1 MQLTIGIDISKD
13 RLDAY
18 RRSDG
23 QHIQVTNDKTGHK
36 ALIRWIGK
44 GDLPLVV
51 FEATGA
57 YHRRLEAT
65 LAASGIPFAKVNP
78 RQARRFAEA
87 TGRLAKT
94 DRVDAVMLA
103 RMGAVL
109 ELEGQD
115 APSETL
121 FELRELLATRRAL
134 IKDRTAARTRL
145 CAATLPLVK
154 RQLAARIRQVETQ
167 LAQIDAALAGKVAQ
181 DKAMSRKLAIL
192 VSIPGVGE
200 TTALSM
206 LIDMPE
212 LGTLEGKQ
220 AASLAGLAPIS
231 RQSGT
236 WQGRERIQGGR
247 PLLRRAIYMPALV
260 ATRFNA
266 DLKAKYEQLIRAG
279 KPAKVALT
287 AVMRKLVVMANA
299 LLRDGREWSQ
309 TRP

>member
-1 MQLTIGIDISKD
+1 MKLTIGIDISKD

-18 RRSDG
+18 RLSDR
-23 QHIQVTNDKTGHK
+23 QHIQVTNDRAGHQ
-36 ALIRWIGK
+36 ALIRWIGT
-44 GDLPLVV
+44 GHLPLVV
-51 FEATGA
+51 FEATGS
-57 YHRRLEAT
+57 YHRQLEAV

-94 DRVDAVMLA
+94 DRIDAAMLA

-109 ELEGQD
+109 ELEGHK
-115 APSETL
+115 APSKNL
-121 FELRELLATRRAL
+121 HELSDLMAARRGL
-134 IKDRTAARTRL
+134 IKDRTAASTRL
-145 CAATLPLVK
+145 STATVPLVK
-154 RQLAARIRQVETQ
+154 RQLTARLKQIETQ
-167 LAQIDAALAGKVAQ
+167 LAQIDAAMADKVAQ
-181 DKAMSRKLAIL
+181 DEAMSHKLAIL
-192 VSIPGVGE
+192 VSIPGIGE

-206 LIDMPE
+206 LIEMPE

-231 RQSGT
+231 RQSGN

-266 DLKAKYEQLIRAG
+266 DLKAKYKHLIRAG
-279 KPAKVALT
+279 KPAKVAIT

-299 LLRDGREWSQ
+299 LLRDGRKWSE